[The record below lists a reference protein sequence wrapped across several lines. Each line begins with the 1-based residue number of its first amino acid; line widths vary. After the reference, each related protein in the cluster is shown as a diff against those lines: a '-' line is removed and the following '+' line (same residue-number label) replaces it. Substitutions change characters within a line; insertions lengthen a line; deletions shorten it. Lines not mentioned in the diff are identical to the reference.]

1 MPLGAFALK
10 HPAPSPPLRPTPLS
24 LRRAGRRRAIRIIR
38 GPPVC
43 HTRSERRVADVV
55 YLVLLVVGLVT
66 WAAVRWIPARNDLV
80 RVGVG
85 FAVFG
90 ALTTMVM
97 WWMVVPEVFLVAG
110 LVMLGVGFSRPA
122 TRTA

>member
-1 MPLGAFALK
+1 M
-10 HPAPSPPLRPTPLS
+10 
-24 LRRAGRRRAIRIIR
+24 
-38 GPPVC
+38 
-43 HTRSERRVADVV
+43 ADVV

-90 ALTTMVM
+90 ALTTLVM
-97 WWMVVPEVFLVAG
+97 WWMVVPEVILVAG

-122 TRTA
+122 TRTV